1 MVSPSTCLRDKVVYL
16 KYLEWK
22 VHPATSAPALLL
34 SKEDGPCSKMARC
47 SNKRVSVPIIRISP
61 CLGHF

>member
-22 VHPATSAPALLL
+22 VHPATRTAAFLLT
-34 SKEDGPCSKMARC
+34 KEDVLVLPVG
-47 SNKRVSVPIIRISP
+47 
-61 CLGHF
+61 